1 MKSGGRAAWRRR
13 RIADECGI
21 PLADLKACC
30 GWRLRWRLRWQ
41 LLRTN
46 ALNTHSDTTLLP

>member
-13 RIADECGI
+13 RIADQRGI
-21 PLADLKACC
+21 PLADLQACC
-30 GWRLRWRLRWQ
+30 GWRLRWRWQ

-46 ALNTHSDTTLLP
+46 ALSTHRDTTLLP